1 MVLSMELIHKIRITD
16 ELTLQLEYDITQ
28 RLTFVSLIYYDKIIV
43 QYPISDAIAKLKE
56 IMREIDKFKTAC
68 ELVKL

>member
-1 MVLSMELIHKIRITD
+1 VELIHKVKIADQLI
-16 ELTLQLEYDITQ
+16 LQLEYDITQ
-28 RLTFVSLIYYDKIIV
+28 RLAFVSLIYYDKIIV

-56 IMREIDKFKTAC
+56 ITREIDKFKTAC